1 MALEQAGVQLIAQG
15 AASYLNDLKS
25 AENATNG
32 FIDSTDKGSGRINAA
47 GQVMVGALRQV
58 GSIAVEAFAKA
69 AKATA
74 AFVGDSINLAGDFE
88 AGMLNFQAVAGK
100 DVDAKGL
107 EQFRDLFLDIGK
119 RLPVSTA
126 DVQQAAIEMVKGGID
141 PAIIAAGGLERNIQF
156 AAAAMDGDL
165 AQAAEISAKILGGWT
180 SAAATAQERTDF
192 LTHSTDLMTKAANA
206 SAVDVK
212 GLSQGIFN
220 AQGIAKTAGV
230 SFDDLTTTLATLAPR
245 FASSSEA
252 GNSLKNMIARL
263 QPTTDPATD
272 AMQGLGLYTE
282 KTGSAFYDAQGNF
295 VGFQKAAQLLQ
306 DSLKGLTKE
315 QQAATLQQIFGNDA
329 MGSAAALADLG
340 AAGYQSMADAMAQ
353 ANGVAENAALKQQ
366 GYNTALDNAKGSV
379 EALQITIGSYLLPVL
394 TDLLNNYIAPG
405 INAFT
410 DWTDSIFSAAD
421 PLLALVQSV
430 DSLAPGLGSIIGY
443 ITTLVTEGDSLND
456 FLTTTPPLFQGVV
469 AVVQNLNTFLRDNV
483 DLILGVGAALGS
495 LAILTTVAGWIGG
508 AVAAVASL
516 GAAFTAAG
524 GGIAGVVALLG
535 GPVTLAIAGVAAA
548 VGILTVAWQNDWGGI
563 QEKAAAAW
571 AVAEPILH
579 GLVDWLAEKIPP
591 AIKTLSSFWTDT
603 LQPALAAVW
612 SFLQGKVFPVLSDLA
627 DVYIAAA
634 IIEVKALATLW
645 TSTLQPAL
653 AAVWSFMS
661 GTLIP
666 IFKALFEVEFAI
678 AAKVVEALAGLW
690 QKVLWPA
697 LKSVGDIINT
707 TVLPGFKFAGDY
719 LSATFG
725 PTLNNVT
732 KWLGDITGGFNGVSG
747 AVDFVVGKL
756 HEFADGVSS
765 LKLPSWLTP
774 GSPTPWE
781 IALYGIGKALQTSV
795 APGLSNM
802 QRGVAEIGAQ
812 ISDSFA
818 STDLVDKLSS
828 LGEDVMA
835 GFGQGLTSGMRGVIR
850 VINSTAD
857 TVEGAFNDTYGRH
870 SPAKRMIPIGEDVS
884 RGVMVGIEN
893 LVPAMIGLVDQTGT
907 TMIDALKKNVEAGGD
922 AIRKMMDDLT
932 KDIKDIG
939 DQINNAIA
947 DSFGGTASI
956 DRQIAK
962 NLDRF
967 KDVPDA
973 YKQYTEGA
981 LKQAQAEAEAM
992 PDRAEG
998 AKYFKMR
1005 SDQILE
1011 YAKLQQDLAQAQ
1023 KAIDD
1028 AFAVESDPS
1037 AALADQETALAT
1049 QRQAQADIERIQQ
1062 QMALINAAQ
1071 AAELSGYEAGQRGQT
1086 APQQDIA
1093 AEIEKLFQGD
1103 ALRDKL
1109 PGALENEIMAQLMGL
1124 LGQLQTPA
1132 NTRADAYA
1140 NPPMM
1145 PQQAGG
1151 GGVTSNTSNTQTFN
1165 MPIYTNNSP
1174 AALQQSWQV
1183 MQASMP

>member
-1 MALEQAGVQLIAQG
+1 
-15 AASYLNDLKS
+15 
-25 AENATNG
+25 
-32 FIDSTDKGSGRINAA
+32 
-47 GQVMVGALRQV
+47 
-58 GSIAVEAFAKA
+58 
-69 AKATA
+69 
-74 AFVGDSINLAGDFE
+74 
-88 AGMLNFQAVAGK
+88 
-100 DVDAKGL
+100 
-107 EQFRDLFLDIGK
+107 
-119 RLPVSTA
+119 
-126 DVQQAAIEMVKGGID
+126 
-141 PAIIAAGGLERNIQF
+141 
-156 AAAAMDGDL
+156 
-165 AQAAEISAKILGGWT
+165 
-180 SAAATAQERTDF
+180 
-192 LTHSTDLMTKAANA
+192 
-206 SAVDVK
+206 
-212 GLSQGIFN
+212 
-220 AQGIAKTAGV
+220 
-230 SFDDLTTTLATLAPR
+230 
-245 FASSSEA
+245 
-252 GNSLKNMIARL
+252 
-263 QPTTDPATD
+263 
-272 AMQGLGLYTE
+272 
-282 KTGSAFYDAQGNF
+282 
-295 VGFQKAAQLLQ
+295 
-306 DSLKGLTKE
+306 LTKE

-340 AAGYQSMADAMAQ
+340 SAGYQSMADAMAS

-456 FLTTTPPLFQGVV
+456 FLTTTPPLFQNVV
-469 AVVQNLNTFLRDNV
+469 AVVQTLASFISDNLTP
-483 DLILGVGAALGS
+483 ILFGVGTAITVSVMPAL
-495 LAILTTVAGWIGG
+495 
-508 AVAAVASL
+508 VAAT
-516 GAAFTAAG
+516 AAFIAA
-524 GGIAGVVALLG
+524 AAPVVAL
-535 GPVTLAIAGVAAA
+535 VAAGA
-548 VGILTVAWQNDWGGI
+548 LLYQAWNSDFLGIRTTVTQVWTDTLLPAFQNM
-563 QEKAAAAW
+563 QA
-571 AVAEPILH
+571 
-579 GLVDWLAEKIPP
+579 WLAEKIPP

-603 LQPALAAVW
+603 LQPALAEVW

-653 AAVWSFMS
+653 SAVWSFIS

-697 LKSVGDIINT
+697 LKSVGDYINT
-707 TVLPGFKFAGDY
+707 TVSPAFKSIGDY

-725 PTLNNVT
+725 PILTSVT

-756 HEFADGVSS
+756 HEFADGVSN

-857 TVEGAFNDTYGRH
+857 TVEGAFNDTYQRK